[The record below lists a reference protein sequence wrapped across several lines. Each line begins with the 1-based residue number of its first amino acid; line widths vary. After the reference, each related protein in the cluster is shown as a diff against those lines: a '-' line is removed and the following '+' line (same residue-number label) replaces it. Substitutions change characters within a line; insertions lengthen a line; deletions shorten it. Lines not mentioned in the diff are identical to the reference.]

1 MKIIVY
7 GGAGFLG
14 SHLSEELLRRKHDVT
29 IFDLNSYQ
37 DKPSEINFIKGNI
50 EDYDKVLEAS
60 RGFDCA
66 YNFAGISDLNKA
78 INNPLSSAKVNIIGN
93 INILEAC
100 RINKIERYIY
110 ASSVYAHSN
119 SGSFYSC
126 TKTAS
131 ELYINEYNKAYG
143 LNFTILRYGSLYG
156 PRSGPENGLWR
167 IVNQALNTN
176 QISYIGDKD
185 AVREYIHVYDA
196 AVASSE
202 ILDKKYQNEII
213 VLTGLEKMKVYD
225 MLSVLSEILNFN
237 KKINFENKQYKGHY
251 IRTPYSFSKKIA
263 NKYVPQKHIDF
274 GQGLLNLIEY
284 INEKNN

>member
-1 MKIIVY
+1 MKIIVF

-14 SHLSEELLRRKHDVT
+14 SHLSDELLRRKHYVT
-29 IFDLNSYQ
+29 IFDLNTYE
-37 DKPSEINFIKGNI
+37 DMPSEINFIKGNI

-60 RGFDCA
+60 SGFDCA
-66 YNFAGISDLNKA
+66 YNFAGISDLNIA
-78 INNPLSSAKVNIIGN
+78 INEPLSSAKVNIIGN

-110 ASSVYAHSN
+110 ASSVYAHSK

-126 TKTAS
+126 TKTTS
-131 ELYINEYNKAYG
+131 ELYIHEYNKTYG

-167 IVNQALNTN
+167 IVNEALKTN
-176 QISYIGDKD
+176 QISYIGDKE

-196 AVASSE
+196 AVASCE
-202 ILDKKYQNEII
+202 ILEKKYENEII
-213 VLTGLEKMKVYD
+213 VLTGLEKMRVFD

-237 KKINFENKQYKGHY
+237 KKINFENKKYKGHY
-251 IRTPYSFSKKIA
+251 VRTPYSYSSQIA
-263 NKYVPQKHIDF
+263 KKYVPQKHIEF
-274 GQGLLNLIEY
+274 GQGLLSLIQY